1 LVEVL
6 VAAVVLATG
15 LLAGLTAFSMATR
28 VMAASSNDTVVT
40 FLAQEKLSEI
50 QVLGR
55 AGLKTG
61 VTTGDFGPEFPG
73 HAWELRVREPDELN
87 LVYADLLITAREAGR
102 TREIRFSTC
111 VF

>member
-6 VAAVVLATG
+6 VAAAVLATG
-15 LLAGLTAFSMATR
+15 LLAGLTAFSMASR
-28 VMAASSNDTVVT
+28 VIGASSNDTVVT

-55 AGLKTG
+55 SGLEVGT
-61 VTTGDFGPEFPG
+61 TTGDFGPAFPG
-73 HAWELRVREPDELN
+73 FAWALRVREPDELN
-87 LVYADLLITAREAGR
+87 VVYADLFITAREAGR
-102 TREIRFSTC
+102 IRETRFSTC